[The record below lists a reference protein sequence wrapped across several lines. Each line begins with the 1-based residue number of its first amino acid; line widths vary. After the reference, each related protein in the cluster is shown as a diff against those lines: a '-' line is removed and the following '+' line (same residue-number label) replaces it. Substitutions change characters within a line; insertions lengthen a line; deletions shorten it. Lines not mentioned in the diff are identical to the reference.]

1 MNVRSSDKFLYFRT
15 ATAAANEDDET
26 TGSNM
31 YPVSALRG
39 ICSGT
44 SDQKGAV
51 TDDADAFSIFLT
63 PKASTGSGGD
73 ADDVQGDNVDV
84 VIVGHTTDN
93 NQKTIIDAL
102 INEIVFG
109 NDAIITVFDGGAGG
123 TAKLLH
129 SDIVI
134 GECSVLH
141 VENAD

>member
-1 MNVRSSDKFLYFRT
+1 MNIPANNKFLYFRV
-15 ATAAANEDDET
+15 AASAAAEDDEA
-26 TGSNM
+26 TGSTM
-31 YPVSALRG
+31 YPVSAIRG
-39 ICSGT
+39 MCSGT

-51 TDDADAFSIFLT
+51 TDDADAFSIFLD

-84 VIVGHTTDN
+84 VIIGHTTDN
-93 NQKTIIDAL
+93 NQKAVMDAL
-102 INEIVFG
+102 IKEIVFG

-123 TAKLLH
+123 TASKLH

-134 GECSVLH
+134 SECSILH